1 MRRLAWAAAGAMAV
15 IFATGVVRAADTPGV
30 TATEIKIGNTSPYS
44 GPASTYGVLGKLES
58 AFFGMVNEQ
67 GGVAGRKINYIS
79 LDDSYS
85 PPKTVEQIRR
95 LVEEEQVAFTFA
107 TLGTPTNSAIVRYM
121 NQKKVP
127 HLFLATG
134 ADKWGDY
141 KTSPWT
147 IGWQPSYRTE
157 AQIYAK
163 YILKEKPN
171 GKISLLYQNDDF
183 GKDYVLGLRDVL
195 GEKFDKSVIT
205 ATYEATDATVDSQL
219 NTLKA
224 SGADVLVVAALPK
237 MSAQSIRKVHDLDWH
252 PLFLMSNVSISVGAV
267 MNPAGPQNGIGIVS
281 GAFVKD
287 ASDPTWANDPGMNEW
302 RAFMNKY
309 MPSADQADNNYIT
322 AYGISKTI
330 LQVLK
335 QCNGDF
341 SRENIMVQANNLHD
355 LEVAVLLPGLKI
367 NTSPT
372 NHHPVRAMQLER
384 WDGKKW
390 VLFGDVIQGEAS

>member
-1 MRRLAWAAAGAMAV
+1 MIRRSLLAATALAMVLGAGVAQ
-15 IFATGVVRAADTPGV
+15 AADTPGV

-44 GPASTYGVLGKLES
+44 GPASTYGVLGKLE
-58 AFFGMVNEQ
+58 AAYFGMINEK
-67 GGVAGRKINYIS
+67 GGIAGHKIDYIS
-79 LDDSYS
+79 LDDTYS
-85 PPKTVEQIRR
+85 PPKTMEQARR
-95 LVEEEQVAFTFA
+95 LVEEDQVAFLFA

-134 ADKWGDY
+134 ADKWGDT
-141 KTSPWT
+141 KSSPWT

-163 YILKEKPN
+163 YILKEKPAA
-171 GKISLLYQNDDF
+171 KIALLYQNDDF
-183 GKDYVLGLRDVL
+183 GKDYLLGLKDVL
-195 GEKFDKSVIT
+195 GDKFDKMVT
-205 ATYEATDATVDSQL
+205 VATYEATDATVDSQL

-224 SGADVLVVAALPK
+224 TGADVLVVAALPK

-252 PLFLMSNVSISVGAV
+252 PLFIMSNVSISVGAV
-267 MNPAGPQNGIGIVS
+267 MIPAGAENGVGIVS
-281 GAFVKD
+281 GAYVKD
-287 ASDPTWANDPGMNEW
+287 SSDPTWANDPGMNEW

-309 MPSADQADNNYIT
+309 MPGADQNDNNYIV
-322 AYGISKTI
+322 AYGFSKTI
-330 LQVLK
+330 EKVLT

-341 SRENIMVQANNLHD
+341 SRENIMAQANNLHD
-355 LEVAVLLPGLKI
+355 FEVPVLLPGLKI

-372 NHHPVRAMQLER
+372 NHHPVRAMHLER

-390 VLFGDVIQGEAS
+390 VLFGDVIQGEPS

>member
-1 MRRLAWAAAGAMAV
+1 MRRFTLAASTALALVLMAGA
-15 IFATGVVRAADTPGV
+15 VRAADTPGV

-44 GPASTYGVLGKLES
+44 GAASTYGVLGKLEA

-67 GGVAGRKINYIS
+67 GGVAGHKITYIS
-79 LDDSYS
+79 LDDTYA
-85 PPKTVEQIRR
+85 PPKTMEQMRR
-95 LVEEEQVAFTFA
+95 LVEEDQVAFSFA

-141 KTSPWT
+141 KQYPFT

-171 GKISLLYQNDDF
+171 GKIALLYQNDDF
-183 GKDYVLGLRDVL
+183 GKDYLLGLKDVL
-195 GEKFDKSVIT
+195 GDRFDKMVTT
-205 ATYEATDATVDSQL
+205 ASYEATDATVDSQL
-219 NTLKA
+219 NSLKGI
-224 SGADVLVVAALPK
+224 GADVLVVAALPK
-237 MSAQSIRKVHDLDWH
+237 MAAQSIRKLHDLDWH
-252 PLFLMSNVSISVGAV
+252 PLFLMSNVAISVGAV
-267 MNPAGPQNGIGIVS
+267 MIPAGPENGIGIVT
-281 GAFVKD
+281 GAYLKD

-302 RAFMNKY
+302 RAFMDKY
-309 MPSADQADNNYIT
+309 LPGADKADNNYIA
-322 AYGISKTI
+322 AYGLSKTM

-341 SRENIMVQANNLHD
+341 SRENIMAQANNLHELD
-355 LEVAVLLPGLKI
+355 IPVLLPGLKV

-372 NHHPVRAMQLER
+372 NHHPVRAMQLMR

-390 VLFGDVIQGEAS
+390 VLFGDVIQGDLS